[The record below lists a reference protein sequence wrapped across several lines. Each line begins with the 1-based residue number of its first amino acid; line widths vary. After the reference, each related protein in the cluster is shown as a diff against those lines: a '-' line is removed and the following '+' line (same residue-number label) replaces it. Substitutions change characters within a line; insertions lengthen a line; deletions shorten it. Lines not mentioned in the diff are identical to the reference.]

1 MRLKQIFFVLAFI
14 FGEFQICSALKISE
28 VMPCNL
34 STYMERD
41 YFNFSGFIELY
52 NDGADTV
59 SLRSWSLVHYKLKKD
74 KSYELKWSW
83 DITRDISLP
92 PHSYSLL
99 WMDEK
104 DKGFHAPFKLDADGG
119 YLLMYNKDL
128 LVDSLAYGEMDAH
141 VSYGRYGEEEG
152 YMEPS
157 PAKKNTLAYV
167 GLLKNARCKKVKT
180 DLTPGIYEEPFYLTL
195 SSNTSDAEIYYTTNG
210 TEPSRK
216 NGKKYQS
223 PIYVDQNLTLR
234 ARAYNDELMPSK
246 MMAATYLFPDE
257 KHTKCGGYTIPIVSI
272 IVDSLY
278 FYNDSV
284 GIYVKGVNGISG
296 EKSCTSSRA
305 NYNRDWKRPVSFE
318 YMVDGLQVL
327 TQEVE
332 ASVEGGCSRTNVT
345 KTLELKASKKTG
357 DKDYDYYFFQ
367 SKPDIKHQ
375 TLYLRNGGTAYSKV
389 RFRDGLMQTFAI
401 GMNVDYQAY
410 QPVAYYLNGKYVGLM
425 NLNERTNSDYIKANY
440 DLDEDEIDL
449 ITISDQRG
457 VRASDGDKTAYDEL
471 VSYLKNEDPSDSS
484 YYRGA
489 CERMDME
496 EYMDYQ
502 VIEQF
507 IVNTDWPGNN
517 TKMWREKN
525 GGKFRWILM
534 DTDFGFGLPGYEYM
548 STSNKNMLNWCQGKG
563 SLQWANSS
571 KWMTQ
576 IFSNLSKNLE
586 FRKKFVTCFQNHL
599 ATIFSQERINAVF
612 DSITAIV
619 DQEYCASFGTSAIT
633 AAKSMRTFALAREQ
647 YIQKQLVAYLG
658 ETDVKDVKSLPLTL
672 CYYNVESQEASLMT
686 DESML
691 SVGLYSVNGQL
702 LAEWSPFDTYWSQ
715 NMSAYQNG
723 VYLLRVVFDKGVV
736 TKKLVKQE

>member
-1 MRLKQIFFVLAFI
+1 MRLKQFFCILAFI

-41 YFNFSGFIELY
+41 YFNFSGFVELY
-52 NDGADTV
+52 NGEADTV
-59 SLRSWSLVHYKLKKD
+59 SLQSWSLVHYKLKKD

-83 DITRDISLP
+83 DITRDINLP
-92 PHSYSLL
+92 PHSYSLI
-99 WMDEK
+99 WMDEQ
-104 DKGFHAPFKLDADGG
+104 DKGTHSPYKLDADGG
-119 YLLMYNKDL
+119 YLLIYNQGS

-141 VSYGRYGEEEG
+141 VSFGRYEGEEG
-152 YMEPS
+152 YMEPT
-157 PAKKNTLAYV
+157 PAKKNKLAYV

-180 DLTPGIYEEPFYLTL
+180 DLTPGIYTDPFYLTL
-195 SSNTSDAEIYYTTNG
+195 SSNTSDAEIFYTTDG

-216 NGKKYQS
+216 NGKKYAS
-223 PIYVDQNLTLR
+223 PLYVDQNLVLR
-234 ARAYNDELMPSK
+234 ARAYNDDLMPSK
-246 MMAATYLFPDE
+246 IISATYLFPDE
-257 KHTKCGGYTIPIVSI
+257 KHEKCGGYSVPIVSL

-278 FYNDSV
+278 FYDDSL
-284 GIYVKGVNGISG
+284 GIYIKGKNGAYG
-296 EKSCTSSRA
+296 EKNCTSSKA
-305 NYNRDWKRPVSFE
+305 NYNRDWKRPVNFE
-318 YMVDGLQVL
+318 YIVDGVQVL

-332 ASVEGGCSRTNVT
+332 ASVEGGCSRTNQT
-345 KTLELKASKKTG
+345 KSLELKASKKTG

-389 RFRDGLMQTFAI
+389 RFRDGLMQTFAV

-425 NLNERTNSDYIKANY
+425 NLNERTNADYLKANY

-457 VRASDGDKTAYDEL
+457 VRASKGDKVAYYEL
-471 VSYLKNEDPSDSS
+471 VNYLSNTDPSDSS

-517 TKMWREKN
+517 SKMWREKN

-548 STSNKNMLNWCQGKG
+548 CTSNKNMLNWCQGKG
-563 SLQWANSS
+563 SRQWANSS
-571 KWMTQ
+571 DSMTV
-576 IFSNLSKNLE
+576 IFSSLSKNLE

-599 ATIFSQERINAVF
+599 ATTFSQDRINAVF

-619 DQEYCASFGTSAIT
+619 DQEYCASFNSSAIT
-633 AAKSMRTFALAREQ
+633 ATNSMRTFALARER
-647 YIQKQLVAYLG
+647 YIPNQLVAYLG
-658 ETDVKDVKSLPLTL
+658 ETDVKDVKSLPMTL
-672 CYYNVESQEASLMT
+672 CYYNEESQEATLLT
-686 DESML
+686 DDSML

-702 LAEWSPFDTYWSQ
+702 FAEWSPYDTYWSQ

-723 VYLLRVVFDKGVV
+723 VYLLRVLFDKGIV
-736 TKKLVKQE
+736 TKKLVK